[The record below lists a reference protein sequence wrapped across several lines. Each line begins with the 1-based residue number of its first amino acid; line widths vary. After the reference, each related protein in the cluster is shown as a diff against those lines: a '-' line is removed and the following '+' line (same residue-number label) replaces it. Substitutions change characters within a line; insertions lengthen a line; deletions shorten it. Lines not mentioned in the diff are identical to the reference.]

1 MRKGSVKLSQYDF
14 FTILS
19 IAGFAVSAICLSIL
33 LVYNKWRTERLVR
46 SPNINRNRNIF
57 YFLFWCFNTI
67 PGVNNVFQK
76 VLKNTEILY
85 PADRMSINQ
94 EATKSMAKSS
104 GIVIIMVVYTL
115 LVSRGDIWFIAM
127 GVIASICFFHKILTG
142 TYKKKQD
149 QLLDQMKVMIN
160 HLKHHYENKAIV
172 EDALE
177 DCIGEVPHE
186 IELHVEKIHKIIT
199 SPTMEAEIEDY
210 VNTSPNSNMLMFLM
224 ICASCK
230 VYSNGERS
238 FIESLTYLEEEIN
251 QEKMTSLKIKEKFKF
266 LEPICL
272 GTVFFIKPAEIW
284 VSNDFTGSAGF
295 YSSMAGKAV
304 LIGLFIMIF
313 ILYFLIDALQN
324 IGRRKIKENSIY
336 KKMANTDP
344 VSGLLN
350 RYINKKFTKT
360 MKLDEYMKEVGDHT
374 TPKAFY
380 FKQLVFALLGFML
393 VFSGTVTG
401 ILSERKNAINN
412 FTKSYD
418 NSIVVDEKYRQ
429 TMEQASSHTAKK
441 YKSVS
446 AKKLDRDEIAEYAI
460 KDGLKENYA
469 YMVAD
474 KVIEQLDEYHQTYY
488 RFWML
493 LLAIAGAAVGF
504 YTPMLY
510 LKFEL
515 FLSKGNKKMEVS
527 QFQTL
532 ILIFMSSDG
541 IRLDTILEWME
552 RFAYSFKPTISEC
565 IISLESG
572 EKKALEKMKN
582 QEESSD
588 EFIRFVDCL
597 EIMID
602 NDIHTAFEDIQV
614 DRAYMLK
621 EREFEINKIIN
632 QRASWASFMAMAPA
646 MLVIFGYLVA
656 PMGTLVGKMESQMN
670 LNID

>member
-1 MRKGSVKLSQYDF
+1 M
-14 FTILS
+14 
-19 IAGFAVSAICLSIL
+19 SAICLAIL

-488 RFWML
+488 KFWML

>member
-1 MRKGSVKLSQYDF
+1 M
-14 FTILS
+14 
-19 IAGFAVSAICLSIL
+19 SAICLAIL

>member
-1 MRKGSVKLSQYDF
+1 M
-14 FTILS
+14 
-19 IAGFAVSAICLSIL
+19 
-33 LVYNKWRTERLVR
+33 N
-46 SPNINRNRNIF
+46 
-57 YFLFWCFNTI
+57 
-67 PGVNNVFQK
+67 
-76 VLKNTEILY
+76 
-85 PADRMSINQ
+85 
-94 EATKSMAKSS
+94 
-104 GIVIIMVVYTL
+104 
-115 LVSRGDIWFIAM
+115 
-127 GVIASICFFHKILTG
+127 
-142 TYKKKQD
+142 
-149 QLLDQMKVMIN
+149 QMKVMIN

-210 VNTSPNSNMLMFLM
+210 VNTSPNSNMLMLLM
-224 ICASCK
+224 ICSSCK
-230 VYSNGERS
+230 IYSNGERS
-238 FIESLTYLEEEIN
+238 FLESLTYLEDEIN
-251 QEKMTSLKIKEKFKF
+251 QDVLTSMKIKEKFKMT
-266 LEPICL
+266 LSICL
-272 GTVFFIKPAEIW
+272 GTVFFIKPIEIW
-284 VSNDFTGSAGF
+284 VSKYFTGSAGF

-313 ILYFLIDALQN
+313 VLYFLIDALQN
-324 IGRRKIKENSIY
+324 IGRKKIKESSIY
-336 KKMANTDP
+336 KKLANTDP

-360 MKLDEYMKEVGDHT
+360 MKLDENMKEIGDHT

-401 ILSERKNAINN
+401 ILSERKNAINSFN
-412 FTKSYD
+412 KSYD

-429 TMEQASSHTAKK
+429 TMEETSSRTAKK
-441 YKSVS
+441 YKGVS
-446 AKKLDRDEIAEYAI
+446 TKKLDRDEIAEYAI

-474 KVIEQLDEYHQTYY
+474 KVIEQIDEYHQTYY
-488 RFWML
+488 KFWML
-493 LLAIAGAAVGF
+493 LLAIAGAVIGF
-504 YTPMLY
+504 YAPMLY

-572 EKKALEKMKN
+572 EKKRLKNEN
-582 QEESSD
+582 QEETCD

-602 NDIHTAFEDIQV
+602 TDIHTAFNDIQV
-614 DRAYMLK
+614 DRAYLLK
-621 EREFEINKIIN
+621 EREIEMDRIIN
-632 QRASWASFMAMAPA
+632 ERSSLASLLSLAPA
-646 MLVIFGYLVA
+646 MFLIFGYMVA
-656 PMGTLVGKMESQMN
+656 PMSTLVSKMFSQMQ
-670 LNID
+670 LTVE

>member
-1 MRKGSVKLSQYDF
+1 
-14 FTILS
+14 
-19 IAGFAVSAICLSIL
+19 
-33 LVYNKWRTERLVR
+33 
-46 SPNINRNRNIF
+46 
-57 YFLFWCFNTI
+57 
-67 PGVNNVFQK
+67 
-76 VLKNTEILY
+76 
-85 PADRMSINQ
+85 
-94 EATKSMAKSS
+94 
-104 GIVIIMVVYTL
+104 
-115 LVSRGDIWFIAM
+115 
-127 GVIASICFFHKILTG
+127 
-142 TYKKKQD
+142 
-149 QLLDQMKVMIN
+149 
-160 HLKHHYENKAIV
+160 
-172 EDALE
+172 
-177 DCIGEVPHE
+177 
-186 IELHVEKIHKIIT
+186 
-199 SPTMEAEIEDY
+199 
-210 VNTSPNSNMLMFLM
+210 
-224 ICASCK
+224 
-230 VYSNGERS
+230 
-238 FIESLTYLEEEIN
+238 
-251 QEKMTSLKIKEKFKF
+251 
-266 LEPICL
+266 
-272 GTVFFIKPAEIW
+272 
-284 VSNDFTGSAGF
+284 
-295 YSSMAGKAV
+295 
-304 LIGLFIMIF
+304 MIF
-313 ILYFLIDALQN
+313 TLYFLIDALQN

-336 KKMANTDP
+336 KKLANTDP

-360 MKLDEYMKEVGDHT
+360 MKLDENMKEIGDHT

-488 RFWML
+488 KFWML
-493 LLAIAGAAVGF
+493 LLAIAGAVIGF
-504 YTPMLY
+504 YTPVLC
-510 LKFEL
+510 LKYEL

-572 EKKALEKMKN
+572 EKKALEKLKN

-602 NDIHTAFEDIQV
+602 TDIHTAFEDIQI

-621 EREFEINKIIN
+621 EREFEMNKIIN
-632 QRASWASFMAMAPA
+632 QRAAWASFMAMAPA

-656 PMGTLVGKMESQMN
+656 PMGTLVDKMESQMN

>member
-1 MRKGSVKLSQYDF
+1 MSQYDF
-14 FTILS
+14 FTILALTGFTLSS
-19 IAGFAVSAICLSIL
+19 IGLVIL

-46 SPNINRNRNIF
+46 SPNINRNRNSF

-67 PGVNNVFQK
+67 PGVNTVFQK
-76 VLKNTEILY
+76 VLENTEILY

-142 TYKKKQD
+142 TYKKKQE
-149 QLLDQMKVMIN
+149 QLLNQMKVMIN

-210 VNTSPNSNMLMFLM
+210 VNTSPNSNMLMLLM
-224 ICASCK
+224 ICSSCK
-230 VYSNGERS
+230 IYSNGERS
-238 FIESLTYLEEEIN
+238 FLESLTYLEDEIN
-251 QEKMTSLKIKEKFKF
+251 QDVLTSMKIKEKFKMT
-266 LEPICL
+266 LSICL
-272 GTVFFIKPAEIW
+272 GTVFFIKPIEIW
-284 VSNDFTGSAGF
+284 VSKYFTGSAGF

-313 ILYFLIDALQN
+313 VLYFLIDALQN
-324 IGRRKIKENSIY
+324 IGRKKIKESSIY
-336 KKMANTDP
+336 KKLANTDP

-360 MKLDEYMKEVGDHT
+360 MKLDENMKEIGDHT

-401 ILSERKNAINN
+401 ILSERKNAINSFN
-412 FTKSYD
+412 KSYD

-429 TMEQASSHTAKK
+429 TMEETSSRTAKK
-441 YKSVS
+441 YKGVS
-446 AKKLDRDEIAEYAI
+446 TKKLDRDEIAEYAI

-474 KVIEQLDEYHQTYY
+474 KVIEQIDEYHQTYY
-488 RFWML
+488 KFWML
-493 LLAIAGAAVGF
+493 LLAIAGAVIGF
-504 YTPMLY
+504 YAPMLY

-565 IISLESG
+565 IISLESD

-582 QEESSD
+582 QEETCD

-602 NDIHTAFEDIQV
+602 TDIHTAFNDIQV
-614 DRAYMLK
+614 DRAYLLK
-621 EREFEINKIIN
+621 EREIEMDRIIN
-632 QRASWASFMAMAPA
+632 ERSSLASLLSLAPA
-646 MLVIFGYLVA
+646 MFLIFGYMVA
-656 PMGTLVGKMESQMN
+656 PMSTLVSKMFSQMQ
-670 LNID
+670 LTVE

>member
-1 MRKGSVKLSQYDF
+1 MSQYDF
-14 FTILS
+14 FTILALTGFTLSS
-19 IAGFAVSAICLSIL
+19 IGLVIL

-46 SPNINRNRNIF
+46 SPNINRNRNSF

-67 PGVNNVFQK
+67 PGVNTVFQK
-76 VLKNTEILY
+76 VLENTEILY

-142 TYKKKQD
+142 TYKKKQE
-149 QLLDQMKVMIN
+149 QLLNQMKVMIN

-186 IELHVEKIHKIIT
+186 IEHKIIT

-210 VNTSPNSNMLMFLM
+210 VNTSPNSNMLMLLM
-224 ICASCK
+224 ICSSCK
-230 VYSNGERS
+230 IYSNGERS
-238 FIESLTYLEEEIN
+238 FLESLTYLEDEIN
-251 QEKMTSLKIKEKFKF
+251 QDVLTSMKIKEKFKMT
-266 LEPICL
+266 LSICL
-272 GTVFFIKPAEIW
+272 GTVFFIKPIEIW
-284 VSNDFTGSAGF
+284 VSKYFTGSAGF

-313 ILYFLIDALQN
+313 VLYFLIDALQN
-324 IGRRKIKENSIY
+324 IGRKKIKESSIY
-336 KKMANTDP
+336 KKLANTDP

-360 MKLDEYMKEVGDHT
+360 MKLDENMKEIGDHT

-401 ILSERKNAINN
+401 ILSERKNAINSFN
-412 FTKSYD
+412 KSYD

-429 TMEQASSHTAKK
+429 TMEETSSRTAKK
-441 YKSVS
+441 YKGVS
-446 AKKLDRDEIAEYAI
+446 TKKLDRDEIAEYAI

-474 KVIEQLDEYHQTYY
+474 KVIEQIDEYHQTYY
-488 RFWML
+488 KFWML
-493 LLAIAGAAVGF
+493 LLAIAGAVIGF
-504 YTPMLY
+504 YAPMLY

-582 QEESSD
+582 QEETCD

-602 NDIHTAFEDIQV
+602 TDIHTAFNDIQV
-614 DRAYMLK
+614 DRAYLLK
-621 EREFEINKIIN
+621 EREIEMDRIIN
-632 QRASWASFMAMAPA
+632 ERSSLASLLSLAPA
-646 MLVIFGYLVA
+646 MFLIFGYMVA
-656 PMGTLVGKMESQMN
+656 PMSTLVSKMFSQMQ
-670 LNID
+670 LTVE

>member
-1 MRKGSVKLSQYDF
+1 MSQYDF
-14 FTILS
+14 FTILALTGFTLSS
-19 IAGFAVSAICLSIL
+19 IGLVIL

-46 SPNINRNRNIF
+46 SPNINRNRNSF

-67 PGVNNVFQK
+67 PGVNTIFQK
-76 VLKNTEILY
+76 VLENTEILY

-160 HLKHHYENKAIV
+160 HLKHHYQNKAIV

-186 IELHVEKIHKIIT
+186 IELHCEKIHKIIT

-251 QEKMTSLKIKEKFKF
+251 QDKMTSLKIKEKFKF

-284 VSNDFTGSAGF
+284 VSNNFTGSAGF
-295 YSSMAGKAV
+295 YSSMAGKTV

-313 ILYFLIDALQN
+313 TLYFLIDALQN

-336 KKMANTDP
+336 KKLANTEP

-360 MKLDEYMKEVGDHT
+360 MKLDENMKEIGDHT

-488 RFWML
+488 KFWML
-493 LLAIAGAAVGF
+493 LLAIAGAVIGF
-504 YTPMLY
+504 YTPVLC
-510 LKFEL
+510 LKYEL

-572 EKKALEKMKN
+572 EKKALEKLKN

-602 NDIHTAFEDIQV
+602 TDIHTAFEDIQI

-621 EREFEINKIIN
+621 EREFEMNKIIN
-632 QRASWASFMAMAPA
+632 QRAAWASFMAMAPA

-656 PMGTLVGKMESQMN
+656 PMGTLVDKMESQMN